1 MSRIHKG
8 ELDNSTYFLS
18 YHNVLLDRTYVSS
31 LSSIIG
37 WQLDISI
44 YRHSPLQESLSI
56 FHKQFLRR
64 QMAREKIK
72 IKKIDNITARQV
84 TFSKRRRGLLKK
96 AQELAVLC
104 DAEVALIVFSATGKL
119 FEYASS
125 SMQEMLG
132 KYKLHS
138 SNNLDKVDDS
148 LNLQLVE
155 SDGVRLSKEIHDKNR
170 ELSRLRGQEL
180 QGLTLDELEHLETLL
195 EGGLSRVLQTKDER
209 LGNEISILQ
218 EKGAKLME
226 ENRLLREEMM
236 MISNGKRPHTTDNA
250 LSSPEDQGQSSES
263 VITNVY
269 SCNSGPPL
277 EDDFSDTSL
286 KLGLPFF

>member
-1 MSRIHKG
+1 MVRCG
-8 ELDNSTYFLS
+8 CA
-18 YHNVLLDRTYVSS
+18 
-31 LSSIIG
+31 
-37 WQLDISI
+37 
-44 YRHSPLQESLSI
+44 
-56 FHKQFLRR
+56 RR
-64 QMAREKIK
+64 
-72 IKKIDNITARQV
+72 D
-84 TFSKRRRGLLKK
+84 
-96 AQELAVLC
+96 
-104 DAEVALIVFSATGKL
+104 
-119 FEYASS
+119 

-138 SNNLDKVDDS
+138 SNNLDKVDEPS

-170 ELSRLRGQEL
+170 ELSHLRGQEL

-226 ENRLLREEMM
+226 ENRLLRQEMM

>member
-1 MSRIHKG
+1 MIQSEFAG
-8 ELDNSTYFLS
+8 EYHDRNVAGSMLPITYPNLFSFLGFLS
-18 YHNVLLDRTYVSS
+18 
-31 LSSIIG
+31 
-37 WQLDISI
+37 
-44 YRHSPLQESLSI
+44 
-56 FHKQFLRR
+56 
-64 QMAREKIK
+64 
-72 IKKIDNITARQV
+72 
-84 TFSKRRRGLLKK
+84 GLLTYNRPPWAATRMKRTGTGIRFSNGSDLEPWRCRRTDGKK
-96 AQELAVLC
+96 WRCAKDVGPNQKYSAFCLEL
-104 DAEVALIVFSATGKL
+104 
-119 FEYASS
+119 
-125 SMQEMLG
+125 EMLG

-138 SNNLDKVDDS
+138 SNNLDKVDEPS

-209 LGNEISILQ
+209 LGNEISILE
-218 EKGAKLME
+218 EKHKVVFVVIKMGFSFPTS
-226 ENRLLREEMM
+226 
-236 MISNGKRPHTTDNA
+236 IDDDDFKRKDA

-286 KLGLPFF
+286 KLG